1 MLISF
6 SETVNMK
13 NFYQSLLI
21 IFITG
26 LFFTSCNSIKVYSD
40 FDSEA
45 DFGNYKSFAFYKNG
59 IDKVEISDLD
69 KKRILRSIEKNLT
82 SRGMKIMND
91 PDLLINI
98 STKSSDNIYIDNT
111 IYSPFTM
118 GWHPYYGRNYTRLA
132 HTRSQGILY
141 IDIID
146 SNSKQLI
153 WQGKG
158 VGFLSSS
165 KMNRDELLDEYVNKI
180 LSVFPPENSSNT
192 N

>member
-1 MLISF
+1 
-6 SETVNMK
+6 
-13 NFYQSLLI
+13 
-21 IFITG
+21 
-26 LFFTSCNSIKVYSD
+26 
-40 FDSEA
+40 
-45 DFGNYKSFAFYKNG
+45 
-59 IDKVEISDLD
+59 
-69 KKRILRSIEKNLT
+69 
-82 SRGMKIMND
+82 
-91 PDLLINI
+91 
-98 STKSSDNIYIDNT
+98 
-111 IYSPFTM
+111 M
-118 GWHPYYGRNYTRLA
+118 GWYPYYGRNYTRLA

-146 SNSKQLI
+146 SNSKQLV